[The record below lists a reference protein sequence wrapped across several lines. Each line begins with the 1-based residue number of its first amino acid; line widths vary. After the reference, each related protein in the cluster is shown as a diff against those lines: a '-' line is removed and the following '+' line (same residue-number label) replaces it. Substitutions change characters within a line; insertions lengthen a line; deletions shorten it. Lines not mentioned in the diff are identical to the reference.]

1 MGIAE
6 SRPSV
11 RADFVPKSD
20 YLSPEVAKLENDSL
34 WPSVWQ
40 IACRVEEIPKVGDFV
55 TFEIVQE
62 SILVVRVSES
72 TIKAY
77 FNVCQHR
84 GRRLKEGCGNAGA
97 TIFCRFHGWRWKLD
111 GSLARVRAREDW
123 AGSPDF
129 NDDDLRLKEVLVD
142 VWGGAVFINMNPR
155 AEPLREYLAPVPE
168 ILDPFLLSELR
179 FNWYKTLVMP
189 CNWKTA
195 VDAFNEGYH
204 TEATHPQ
211 MNKYGYPKF
220 YTKAYGRHAMFYTQA
235 DEGLAQSTST
245 TTDVSGGVDARKF
258 FVTYIEEL
266 RDTLKA
272 MYTDDSVAAA
282 RRMLEELPAEA
293 TPDEVAAKFAAIHCE
308 ITQSKGANWP
318 VDLTAEAMVKAGIDW
333 HIFPNTI
340 VLPTIDGALWYRA
353 RPNGVDINSCIFD
366 VWSLGRYKAGT
377 EPVIKRELYERLEDF
392 KNNVPFLEQDFEN
405 LLMVQKGMQSRGF
418 AGARTNPRQEVTVSN
433 FHRVLHEYIYKPSGS
448 AHAATSA
455 HASASIVNE
464 PTVALRN

>member
-1 MGIAE
+1 MGIE
-6 SRPSV
+6 EGRPSV

-20 YLSPEVAKLENDSL
+20 YVSPEVARLENDLL

-55 TFEIVQE
+55 TFDIVQE
-62 SILVVRVSES
+62 SILVVRVSAS

-84 GRRLKEGCGNAGA
+84 GRRLKEGCGNTGG
-97 TIFCRFHGWRWKLD
+97 TIFCRFHGWLYKLD

-129 NDDDLRLKEVLVD
+129 QDEDLRLKEVLVD
-142 VWGGAVFINMNPR
+142 EWGGAVFVNMNPR

-168 ILDPFLLSELR
+168 ILEPFLLSELR

-220 YTKAYGRHAMFYTQA
+220 YTTAHGKHAMFYTQA

-245 TTDVSGGVDARKF
+245 STTAVSGGVDARKYF
-258 FVTYIEEL
+258 LTYIEEL
-266 RDTLKA
+266 SDTLKA
-272 MYTDDSVAAA
+272 MYTDNAVAAA
-282 RRMLEELPAEA
+282 RRMIEELPAEA
-293 TPDEVAAKFAAIHCE
+293 TAAEVAVKFAEIHCQ
-308 ITQSKGANWP
+308 ITQSKGAKWP
-318 VDLTAEAMVKAGIDW
+318 VGLTAEAMIKAGIDW

-340 VLPTIDGALWYRA
+340 ILPTIDGALWYRA
-353 RPNGVDINSCIFD
+353 RPNGVDSDSCIFD
-366 VWSLGRYKAGT
+366 VWSLGRYKAGA
-377 EPVIKRELYERLEDF
+377 EPAIKREFYQRLDDF

-418 AGARTNPRQEVTVSN
+418 SGARTNPLQEVTVSN
-433 FHRVLHEYIYKPSGS
+433 FHRVLHEYIYAPK
-448 AHAATSA
+448 TSA
-455 HASASIVNE
+455 GTSANTPAPVVNE
-464 PTVALRN
+464 PAQVSRN